1 MYLTGQIR
9 GVWGKQNGSTGSLVN
24 QSEKGRHMT
33 QPRENWLWPG
43 KVSKGGVKSFEVEP
57 PKVLIKVSVDR
68 KFRLTESDDPM
79 MEKRCL

>member
-1 MYLTGQIR
+1 
-9 GVWGKQNGSTGSLVN
+9 
-24 QSEKGRHMT
+24 MT